1 MFWKEKCAHKT
12 QKTYEKENGKQKEGK
27 SSHQPPP
34 TKKQRMVTECVLIPK
49 HKYEQLEKDATK
61 ERSSLEPSLSQ
72 LPPDDK
78 SYTTDNNGNQSQ
90 PILDVKLG
98 ADDETISNT
107 DDEDD
112 NDDDDED
119 YDAFNVLE
127 SFNSAEIKYGQHIIT
142 LMENN
147 RDILTWNRKTGEIV
161 FLQQVVQDSNIIE
174 LLKDTL
180 IGNLH
185 PLGKM
190 ELYRGLIMLKVKLSC
205 IKHPKN
211 KGPLVTLKGDWK
223 IVNKKSRGKKIKSV
237 KHRNAWISWV

>member
-1 MFWKEKCAHKT
+1 MLTKHK
-12 QKTYEKENGKQKEGK
+12 KTHEKENRKQKEGK

-34 TKKQRMVTECVLIPK
+34 TKRQRMVTECVLIPK
-49 HKYEQLEKDATK
+49 HKYEQLERNAIK

-90 PILDVKLG
+90 HILYVKLG

-127 SFNSAEIKYGQHIIT
+127 SFNSAEIKYVQHIIT
-142 LMENN
+142 LIKNN
-147 RDILTWNRKTGEIV
+147 RDILTWKGNTG
-161 FLQQVVQDSNIIE
+161 
-174 LLKDTL
+174 K
-180 IGNLH
+180 
-185 PLGKM
+185 
-190 ELYRGLIMLKVKLSC
+190 
-205 IKHPKN
+205 
-211 KGPLVTLKGDWK
+211 
-223 IVNKKSRGKKIKSV
+223 
-237 KHRNAWISWV
+237 